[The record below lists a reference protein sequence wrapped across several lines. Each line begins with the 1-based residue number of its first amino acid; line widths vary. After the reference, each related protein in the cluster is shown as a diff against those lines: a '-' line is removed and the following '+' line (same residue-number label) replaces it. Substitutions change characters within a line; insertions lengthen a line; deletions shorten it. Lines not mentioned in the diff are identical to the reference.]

1 MDTLQKLLEN
11 TLQKAFFTE
20 NIVASILNKKLKE
33 MGIVLSDEQLQQLQ
47 KEITNNKN
55 LDTFSFKI
63 NEEKALQCPSDL
75 KGKSNALI
83 SLSIDAEKDLA
94 DLNDKI
100 GDLVENLIPQIACE
114 TAEVI
119 LETLRKNFPGHQKY
133 NRSQIK
139 NFNKSLNR
147 TWGKAIDLL
156 EMFYHLAAEA
166 GDTYNQRF
174 RSEKV
179 EENNFVFDVVSR
191 LHARSCQI
199 TAEIILLLKNGFA
212 DGAHA
217 RWRTLHEIAVIAYFL
232 AKHGNDLAE
241 RYLSHTAVESY
252 KASLKYQEHC
262 KALGYQKLTT
272 EEMAEIRE
280 TYQHYINK
288 YGPNYKQPYGW
299 ASVVLA
305 KDHPTIAD
313 IEADVGLDHMRPYY
327 KMASHNVH
335 ANPQGILFKLGLI
348 PESADIL
355 LTGPSNLGLADP
367 GHCAAISLLQ
377 ITTNLLTTAEPNLD
391 RIVILQILS
400 ALANEIGAAFY
411 EADQILKEDIVT

>member
-11 TLQKAFFTE
+11 TLQKAFSTE

-33 MGIVLSDEQLQQLQ
+33 MGIVLSGEQLQQLQ

-75 KGKSNALI
+75 KGKPNALI

-199 TAEIILLLKNGFA
+199 TAYSSDSGQSFQLIPDACSGPI
-212 DGAHA
+212 
-217 RWRTLHEIAVIAYFL
+217 RTLDPERSDAGFSGYFT
-232 AKHGNDLAE
+232 D
-241 RYLSHTAVESY
+241 
-252 KASLKYQEHC
+252 
-262 KALGYQKLTT
+262 
-272 EEMAEIRE
+272 
-280 TYQHYINK
+280 
-288 YGPNYKQPYGW
+288 
-299 ASVVLA
+299 
-305 KDHPTIAD
+305 
-313 IEADVGLDHMRPYY
+313 
-327 KMASHNVH
+327 
-335 ANPQGILFKLGLI
+335 
-348 PESADIL
+348 
-355 LTGPSNLGLADP
+355 
-367 GHCAAISLLQ
+367 
-377 ITTNLLTTAEPNLD
+377 
-391 RIVILQILS
+391 
-400 ALANEIGAAFY
+400 
-411 EADQILKEDIVT
+411 